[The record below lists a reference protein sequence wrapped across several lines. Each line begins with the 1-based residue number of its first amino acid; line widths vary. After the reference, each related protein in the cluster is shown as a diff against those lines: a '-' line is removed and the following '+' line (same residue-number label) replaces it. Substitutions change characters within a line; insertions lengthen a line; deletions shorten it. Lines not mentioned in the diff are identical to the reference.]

1 MYCCYAENAILKM
14 AFVFS
19 SECAARPSVEV
30 IKDKTPFF
38 WHIVRG
44 YYSLE
49 MEIPIND
56 IRFDPSIS
64 TDREQS

>member
-1 MYCCYAENAILKM
+1 MYCCYAENVFLKM

-19 SECAARPSVEV
+19 SDGLTRRSVEV